1 MRIIRHFLRKAKKRY
16 LFRTILISLKSC
28 ICVYGVILLQPF
40 IRFIIF
46 FYTKVI
52 LSCLSFSYN
61 IASFMSRVSLI
72 LNKRFI

>member
-16 LFRTILISLKSC
+16 LFRTILMSLKN
-28 ICVYGVILLQPF
+28 CVCGYGVILLQPF

-52 LSCLSFSYN
+52 LS
-61 IASFMSRVSLI
+61 
-72 LNKRFI
+72 

>member
-28 ICVYGVILLQPF
+28 ICGYGVILLQPF

-46 FYTKVI
+46 FYAKVI
-52 LSCLSFSYN
+52 LS
-61 IASFMSRVSLI
+61 
-72 LNKRFI
+72 

>member
-16 LFRTILISLKSC
+16 LFRTILISVKSC
-28 ICVYGVILLQPF
+28 VCDCGVILLQPF

-46 FYTKVI
+46 FYAKVI
-52 LSCLSFSYN
+52 LSSLSFRYN

-72 LNKRFI
+72 LNKLFI